1 MGDAPDRPLV
11 VASPREDVYG
21 CWWRTAVKL
30 PVHPRGLIVTT
41 NVPYGPEPR
50 HRLDVWRTRE
60 DLQGAH
66 VDESV
71 LNRSRAFAAGAR
83 KRGERALE

>member
-21 CWWRTAVKL
+21 RWWRTAVKL
-30 PVHPRGLIVTT
+30 PVHPRGLIVTK